1 MKVQRFEW
9 VGAAVTGAALRSWGA
24 EGEPPVEV
32 ESIGALVREGGDAAL
47 LALTKR
53 YDAPDA
59 QMETVRVDPAEAA
72 AALAALDPELRAP
85 LETAG
90 ANIRTVAEAQLGE
103 ERTVELPQGHS
114 VRLREV
120 PVGAARLY
128 APGGRAASPS
138 SVLMTALPA
147 QAAGVGRIALATP
160 PGPDGHVHPVTLAA
174 AALCGIEEIY
184 AIGGAQAVFALAY
197 GTESITPVDVVAGPS

>member
-9 VGAAVTGAALRSWGA
+9 VGAAVTAAAVRSWGA

-72 AALAALDPELRAP
+72 AALAALDPEQRAVIVLRYLLDYTP
-85 LETAG
+85 
-90 ANIRTVAEAQLGE
+90 GE
-103 ERTVELPQGHS
+103 IARMLELPRGTVNS
-114 VRLREV
+114 RLRR
-120 PVGAARLY
+120 G
-128 APGGRAASPS
+128 
-138 SVLMTALPA
+138 
-147 QAAGVGRIALATP
+147 
-160 PGPDGHVHPVTLAA
+160 
-174 AALCGIEEIY
+174 
-184 AIGGAQAVFALAY
+184 
-197 GTESITPVDVVAGPS
+197 